1 MSKAIP
7 KLRFKEFNETWLKS
21 DLGEKVNSISSGKI
35 KPLDAGNYN
44 VYGSTGIIGKSHE
57 YSHDGD
63 YLLVARVGA
72 NAGMI
77 NRVSGKYGVTDNTL
91 VVNLK
96 ADILVPFCEGFLTK
110 FNLNKLIFGSGQ
122 PLITG
127 GLLKSIKISFPTLP
141 EQQKIASFLSAVDEK
156 IQQLTR
162 KKELLEQ
169 YKKGVMQQLFCLH
182 YDSSDSG
189 DGHDGT
195 SNQGNQKNHS
205 KSQCRQLRFK
215 DENGKAYPK
224 WEEKNLGDIAE
235 ISTGSSNRQDS
246 GLDGEFTFFD
256 RSQDIRT
263 SSIYLFDGEA
273 VIVAGEGQEFIPK
286 YFIGKFDLHQRTY
299 AIMNYKNAVGKYL
312 FYHLYYQRS
321 YFFSQAVGSTVKSL
335 RLPMF
340 QKMRIKL
347 PNIEEQQK
355 IASFLSAIDTKI
367 ENVATQ
373 IEKTQTFKK
382 GLLQQMFV

>member
-96 ADILVPFCEGFLTK
+96 ADILVPFCEGFLTR

-189 DGHDGT
+189 DDDDGT
-195 SNQGNQKNHS
+195 SNQGKKKNHS
-205 KSQCRQLRFK
+205 KSQFRQLRFK

>member
-1 MSKAIP
+1 
-7 KLRFKEFNETWLKS
+7 
-21 DLGEKVNSISSGKI
+21 
-35 KPLDAGNYN
+35 
-44 VYGSTGIIGKSHE
+44 
-57 YSHDGD
+57 
-63 YLLVARVGA
+63 
-72 NAGMI
+72 
-77 NRVSGKYGVTDNTL
+77 
-91 VVNLK
+91 
-96 ADILVPFCEGFLTK
+96 LTK

-263 SSIYLFDGEA
+263 SSIYLCDGEA